1 MARVIRKLK
10 LGKHKTICT
19 YCSEEIEYNVEG
31 QKGVY
36 YEVDLKP
43 PKSLEIGDRPIQIT
57 SDHPIKVGQEV
68 EVNLI
73 VESSTALKIKARK
86 EKK

>member
-1 MARVIRKLK
+1 MARVIRKLN
-10 LGKHKTICT
+10 LGKHKATCT
-19 YCSEEIEYNVEG
+19 YSSDPIEYNVEG

-36 YEVDLKP
+36 YEVDLSVP
-43 PKSLEIGDRPIQIT
+43 SLVQSDRPVQIT
-57 SDHPIKVGQEV
+57 SDSPLKVGQEI

-73 VESSTALKIKARK
+73 VESTTGLKIKVRK